1 MQVPEPDIHYF
12 CDLNLDVLM
21 FYLGCMVILR
31 KLVFHKKN
39 CFAESLKAM
48 SKGNPLQLVSLISL
62 SGICLLDIVHALPS
76 LQQLGTNAY
85 KENSNALERPSYE
98 NINQDQIL
106 LPYLLQSNSVER
118 GDNSILSGVNR
129 LSSFTHPESSSM
141 KLSEYLEDNKPN
153 AVNQKRNWD
162 DREFGSGWQD
172 QMNFQ
177 DADVSYHSDLQSSTK
192 QEEDAPTDCSLHLS
206 DPSDEE
212 DLLQEFETLQNTQE
226 YDKNPIGQE
235 EDSDSDL
242 ISKLLQVLF
251 DKHDELSKIDKESL
265 WWNKRSEMSDFGTD
279 VVRSKSAPTNLR
291 DTNGYIDQRFSGN
304 LDAVIPQ
311 IRGTVNNNHVFQN
324 QHRLSEN
331 SFNSLSMFPFYPK
344 DMRIEP
350 SYESSDI
357 SMDFSPKPQVNFG
370 LSQPSSYNGPS
381 WSIPDPYMERSHD
394 IYGGPTNS
402 MALMQQQM
410 EASVLPTFPHP
421 PPPPTPLDDPIFPLP
436 FFGSPLPPI
445 RHLPFSEPFPSM
457 PVAMRNLPPFM
468 HELSPPL
475 HPASYLYPEP
485 PLLPLNLLPPQ
496 SGSFQPIH
504 PTPRDSPFYIQAFI
518 PRPFENDLIP
528 WNLPA
533 LRLLFRPPPFPH
545 HILQE
550 RYQSNSIPQHPRYPP
565 PNEQL
570 HMGMPKPWHS
580 PHPIQMPQSYHVTE
594 NPSRFHDLHLRIIA
608 PYAPYTWNGLDPRV
622 MPGEFLQSFT
632 GTFSPRPNHF

>member
-1 MQVPEPDIHYF
+1 
-12 CDLNLDVLM
+12 M
-21 FYLGCMVILR
+21 FYFGCIIILR
-31 KLVFHKKN
+31 KLVFHKK
-39 CFAESLKAM
+39 CFAESLRAM

-85 KENSNALERPSYE
+85 KENNNALEMPSHE

-118 GDNSILSGVNR
+118 QDNSIISGVNR
-129 LSSFTHPESSSM
+129 LSSFTQPESSIM
-141 KLSEYLEDNKPN
+141 KLSEYLGGNKPN
-153 AVNQKRNWD
+153 AVIQNRNWG
-162 DREFGSGWQD
+162 DRELGSAWQD

-192 QEEDAPTDCSLHLS
+192 QEENAPTDCSLHLS

-212 DLLQEFETLQNTQE
+212 DLLQELETLQNTEE

-235 EDSDSDL
+235 EDSDSEL

-251 DKHDELSKIDKESL
+251 DKHDELSKINKESL
-265 WWNKRSEMSDFGTD
+265 WWNKGSEMSDFGTD
-279 VVRSKSAPTNLR
+279 VVRPESAPSNLR
-291 DTNGYIDQRFSGN
+291 DTNGYINQRFSGN

-311 IRGTVNNNHVFQN
+311 ITGTVTNNPEFQN

-331 SFNSLSMFPFYPK
+331 SLDSISVFPFYPK
-344 DMRIEP
+344 DLHIEP

-357 SMDFSPKPQVNFG
+357 SMDFSPKPGVNFG
-370 LSQPSSYNGPS
+370 LSQPSFYNGPS
-381 WSIPDPYMERSHD
+381 WSIPDPYMELSHD
-394 IYGGPTNS
+394 IYGGPTTS
-402 MALMQQQM
+402 MAFMQQQID
-410 EASVLPTFPHP
+410 ASVLPTFPPPP
-421 PPPPTPLDDPIFPLP
+421 PPPPTLLDDPIFPLP
-436 FFGSPLPPI
+436 FFGPPI
-445 RHLPFSEPFPSM
+445 PAVRHLPYPGRFLFM
-457 PVAMRNLPPFM
+457 PTPMSNLPPFM
-468 HELSPPL
+468 REPSPPL
-475 HPASYLYPEP
+475 HPASYLYPET
-485 PLLPLNLLPPQ
+485 PLLPLYLLPPQ
-496 SGSFQPIH
+496 SDSFQPIH
-504 PTPRDSPFYIQAFI
+504 PTPRDSSFYIQAFI

-550 RYQSNSIPQHPRYPP
+550 RYQSNSIHQHPNYPLP
-565 PNEQL
+565 DEQIP
-570 HMGMPKPWHS
+570 MGLPKPWHS
-580 PHPIQMPQSYHVTE
+580 PHPIQMPQSNHVTE
-594 NPSRFHDLHLRIIA
+594 NPSRYHDLHPRIIA

-622 MPGEFLQSFT
+622 MPGDFLHSFT